1 MVNLVSSFIVFIM
14 LFFSPSLYAEEIYDI
29 KKLMLT
35 SPQRADINKQR
46 HQFYPTLGNR
56 VEANT
61 TKKKIT
67 KRKKLPKQLSVSSVI
82 VSPSGKKIVRVN
94 GHYSE
99 RAPRNS
105 RIIPNQTSAHV
116 TKFSV
121 DGRRVEV
128 PTGKT
133 YLVKKKKLVSNHLYQ
148 AKQRQQKLRM
158 AEKKKEESKSKEQ
171 ENKSNTSKVLN
182 KLVGK

>member
-1 MVNLVSSFIVFIM
+1 
-14 LFFSPSLYAEEIYDI
+14 
-29 KKLMLT
+29 
-35 SPQRADINKQR
+35 
-46 HQFYPTLGNR
+46 
-56 VEANT
+56 
-61 TKKKIT
+61 
-67 KRKKLPKQLSVSSVI
+67 
-82 VSPSGKKIVRVN
+82 
-94 GHYSE
+94 
-99 RAPRNS
+99 
-105 RIIPNQTSAHV
+105 
-116 TKFSV
+116 V

-133 YLVKKKKLVSNHLYQ
+133 YLVEKKKLVSNHLYQ